1 MLYSHRINEVQPM
14 GILMNAF
21 GVSYAQFFPA
31 RVVVGYVK
39 ALVNNDG
46 NMACYYLSMG
56 FNRSF

>member
-1 MLYSHRINEVQPM
+1 MD
-14 GILMNAF
+14 ILMNVF

-46 NMACYYLSMG
+46 NMACYYLSMA
-56 FNRSF
+56 